1 LFMQEIE
8 TIILAAGKGSR
19 MKSNIPKVL
28 HVLGDSPL
36 LGHVL
41 EATKKISK
49 NIHLVYGHGGDQ
61 VKSFFNN
68 EDINWILQEQQL
80 GTGHAVREVIP
91 HIKDQSSVLI
101 LYGDVPLITLRTLK
115 LLLNESIETGFSILT
130 CILENPKGY
139 GRIIR
144 DKNGQIESIVEE
156 KDASE
161 EQKKVK
167 EINTGIMSIRS
178 DLLKEFLPRIKSN
191 NAQNE
196 IYLTDIVDMV
206 SKSGRQIKSVTTS
219 EEYEVSGVNDKK
231 QLSELERIHQ
241 LNQADQFMH
250 DGLLLRDATRFDCRG
265 ELSFGQDCEIDI
277 NCIFSGKVTLGSNVK
292 IGPNCIIN
300 NCSIDSNVQ
309 ILPNTMIENSN
320 IGAGSCIGPFARI
333 RPETT
338 IGENAKI
345 GNFVEVKKSS
355 IGESS
360 KVSHLSY
367 IGDSNIGD
375 NVNIGAGVITCNYDG
390 TNKHPT
396 HIGDGSF
403 VGSNCELVAPIN
415 IGKNSVIGAG
425 STITKDVPEG
435 SLGLSR
441 SKQSVI
447 ANWKK
452 KK

>member
-1 LFMQEIE
+1 MQEIE

-19 MKSNIPKVL
+19 MKSNMPKVL
-28 HVLGDSPL
+28 HVLGAMPL

-101 LYGDVPLITLRTLK
+101 LYGDVPLITHRTLK

-241 LNQADQFMH
+241 LNQADQFMR
-250 DGLLLRDATRFDCRG
+250 DGLLLRDAARFDCRG
-265 ELSFGQDCEIDI
+265 EFSFGQDCEIDV
-277 NCIFSGKVTLGSNVK
+277 NCIFSGRVTLGSNVK

-320 IGAGSCIGPFARI
+320 IGAGSSIGPFARI

-375 NVNIGAGVITCNYDG
+375 DVNIGAGVITCNYDG

-403 VGSNCELVAPIN
+403 IGSNCELVAPIN

>member
-1 LFMQEIE
+1 MQEIE

-19 MKSNIPKVL
+19 MKSNMPKVL
-28 HVLGDSPL
+28 HVLGAMPL

-241 LNQADQFMH
+241 LNQADQFMR

-333 RPETT
+333 RPETV

-403 VGSNCELVAPIN
+403 IGSNCELVAPIN

>member
-1 LFMQEIE
+1 MQEIE

-19 MKSNIPKVL
+19 MKSNMPKVL
-28 HVLGDSPL
+28 HVLGAMPL

-161 EQKKVK
+161 VQKKVK

-178 DLLKEFLPRIKSN
+178 DLLKEFLPQIKSN

-231 QLSELERIHQ
+231 QLS
-241 LNQADQFMH
+241 
-250 DGLLLRDATRFDCRG
+250 T
-265 ELSFGQDCEIDI
+265 
-277 NCIFSGKVTLGSNVK
+277 
-292 IGPNCIIN
+292 
-300 NCSIDSNVQ
+300 
-309 ILPNTMIENSN
+309 
-320 IGAGSCIGPFARI
+320 
-333 RPETT
+333 
-338 IGENAKI
+338 
-345 GNFVEVKKSS
+345 
-355 IGESS
+355 
-360 KVSHLSY
+360 
-367 IGDSNIGD
+367 
-375 NVNIGAGVITCNYDG
+375 
-390 TNKHPT
+390 
-396 HIGDGSF
+396 
-403 VGSNCELVAPIN
+403 
-415 IGKNSVIGAG
+415 
-425 STITKDVPEG
+425 
-435 SLGLSR
+435 
-441 SKQSVI
+441 
-447 ANWKK
+447 
-452 KK
+452 

>member
-1 LFMQEIE
+1 
-8 TIILAAGKGSR
+8 
-19 MKSNIPKVL
+19 
-28 HVLGDSPL
+28 
-36 LGHVL
+36 
-41 EATKKISK
+41 
-49 NIHLVYGHGGDQ
+49 
-61 VKSFFNN
+61 
-68 EDINWILQEQQL
+68 
-80 GTGHAVREVIP
+80 
-91 HIKDQSSVLI
+91 
-101 LYGDVPLITLRTLK
+101 
-115 LLLNESIETGFSILT
+115 
-130 CILENPKGY
+130 
-139 GRIIR
+139 
-144 DKNGQIESIVEE
+144 
-156 KDASE
+156 
-161 EQKKVK
+161 
-167 EINTGIMSIRS
+167 MSIRS
-178 DLLKEFLPRIKSN
+178 NLLEEFLPKIKSN

-241 LNQADQFMH
+241 LNQADQFMR
-250 DGLLLRDATRFDCRG
+250 DGLLLRDPARFDCRG

-277 NCIFSGKVTLGSNVK
+277 NCIFSGKVALGSNVK

-320 IGAGSCIGPFARI
+320 IGAGSSIGPFARI

-338 IGENAKI
+338 IGENAKV

-367 IGDSNIGD
+367 IGDSNIGAD
-375 NVNIGAGVITCNYDG
+375 VNIGAGVITCNYDG

-396 HIGDGSF
+396 NIGDGSF
-403 VGSNCELVAPIN
+403 VGSNCELVAPIS

-441 SKQSVI
+441 PKQSVI

>member
-1 LFMQEIE
+1 MQEIE

-41 EATKKISK
+41 EAAKNISKKI
-49 NIHLVYGHGGDQ
+49 HVVYGHGGDQ
-61 VKSFFNN
+61 VKSFFND

-91 HIKDQSSVLI
+91 HIKDHSRVLI
-101 LYGDVPLITLRTLK
+101 LYGDVPLITHRTLK

-178 DLLKEFLPRIKSN
+178 DLLKEFLPQIKSN

-196 IYLTDIVDMV
+196 IYLTDIVDLV

-320 IGAGSCIGPFARI
+320 IGAGSSIGPFARI

-375 NVNIGAGVITCNYDG
+375 DVNIGAGVITCNYDG

-403 VGSNCELVAPIN
+403 IGSNCELVAPIN

>member
-1 LFMQEIE
+1 MQEIE

-19 MKSNIPKVL
+19 MKSNMPKVL
-28 HVLGDSPL
+28 HVLGAMPL

-161 EQKKVK
+161 VQKKVK

-178 DLLKEFLPRIKSN
+178 DLLKEFLPQIKSN

-333 RPETT
+333 RPETV

-375 NVNIGAGVITCNYDG
+375 DVNIGAGVITCNYDG

-403 VGSNCELVAPIN
+403 IGSNCELVAPIN